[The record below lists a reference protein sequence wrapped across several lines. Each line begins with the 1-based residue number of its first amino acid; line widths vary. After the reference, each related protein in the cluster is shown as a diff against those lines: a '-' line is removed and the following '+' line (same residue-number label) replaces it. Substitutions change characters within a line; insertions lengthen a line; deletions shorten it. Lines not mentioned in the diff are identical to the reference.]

1 MNEIAN
7 TDIVIKSAAVAD
19 YKPKNLADQK
29 LKKSDGEMMIELDR
43 TKDILF
49 EIGKRKKSNQI
60 LVGFAAETHDLIAH
74 ASAKIQKK
82 NLDLIVANN
91 VKMAGA
97 GFGTDTNIVTLIHK
111 DGELE
116 QLPMMTKQEV
126 AKSVFDRI
134 SELIIL
140 QSTL

>member
-1 MNEIAN
+1 
-7 TDIVIKSAAVAD
+7 
-19 YKPKNLADQK
+19 
-29 LKKSDGEMMIELDR
+29 MIELDR